1 MPNDAHALPAQFLA
15 SFRNTLRD
23 NRFVLAA
30 VRVS

>member
-1 MPNDAHALPAQFLA
+1 MPIDTPLLSPQLPA

-30 VRVS
+30 IRDS